1 MRETP
6 TLWRGRERV
15 QWACVLMELLGEK
28 NLEYV
33 PLLMSGLRNV
43 ETSPTLHEFEQVIR
57 TAREIMPH
65 YTTRRALTHAV
76 GEFGEYRSETGKS
89 GSYHIDPKTLTFERL
104 NPLLDPNVRKAEDV
118 LQERLPYRKA
128 YKTVAD
134 IGRSMSARP
143 GEYSEDEPVPIDLRD
158 LNVPSPPRHDTDRV
172 PSGPIEVPIAGLIS
186 LAEELD
192 RTDEQNPGWR
202 PGNWKKRL
210 TRARLMSLHSGGLR
224 ETDAL
229 KLDGLKHLLGLPG
242 SGKTTLLILMSL
254 YLAREGYRSALFFT
268 SIEVARQYMETLVKY
283 GGNVGMLVGQSPM
296 TRATHA
302 NNIAEIVA
310 AEGDRG
316 FAHTVFGADLFSA
329 NCVLPAFSPGEGSS
343 RWRFGDAPCDRILQR
358 TEDGKLREHLCP
370 LWSACGRNK
379 APRDL
384 TGANIWVGHVRSMDT
399 RVPQQAAEEQFR
411 YFEII
416 AKTFDVVVFDEC
428 DMTQKM
434 LDEYGAADLSL
445 SGAEGSLH
453 QVTEDQVLERLAGE
467 DNHRLFEARNVTYAR
482 QLAEFGTHNHALVH
496 TLHVIEEAVVK
507 RYENQLLTTNRII
520 TELLY
525 ESAGRLFK
533 DDESPEDRENRRKKV
548 EALCE
553 FWDSGIYSAFYDRND
568 LRSEEWDKAALCARV
583 LGIETDDLLAQWDKI
598 TRSFRA
604 YLAEDTMAGRSE
616 ILTDIENLFLEVAFR
631 HEERPKF
638 ATDTTRLL
646 TAVSFMILAYKRIVF
661 AAREL
666 VAQNLLREPLTGFG
680 VSRALQRTVPV
691 NALGALS
698 GVRYRFEQTRA
709 GTQGARTIR
718 LGYLVVNGAPRML
731 MHRFH
736 ELQGTDE
743 AGPNVLLTS
752 ATSYLEAS
760 PAYHVAHGPHY
771 VLSPKEQEYAP
782 EDSQYY
788 FRPVYD
794 RRTGEALRFSGAGL
808 QARKNLEI
816 MLEELVQGGPEKA
829 EIYRQ
834 INSFDVRDD
843 VRRKA
848 AIVVN
853 SYEQVR
859 QLKTYLD
866 RRHPQIGERTV
877 GVVRSLLKN
886 ERQGDYVTTAQVEK
900 LGDNPQVDILIFP
913 MLALNRGVNIVF
925 TRETRRLQAAIGN
938 IYFLTRPH
946 PNTDD
951 LGLLL
956 SLAARATQ
964 EFDTREFPPGVG
976 LADMAAAWRKEKT
989 RTYRLAARLLQEPLM
1004 ASRLGGELF
1013 RAFTANQM
1021 VPVLQTIGRG
1031 MRGGSPVQVFFVDAA
1046 WAPESARGET
1056 DRARSSMIVMM
1067 RDILEKCVRHPDPAI
1082 RETYSELYGPFL
1094 EPLRDIRNIEYP
1106 ATFDGIATDED
1117 ETERSTVI
1125 GPNTYMLEDPDE
1137 FDAPLVPDTEMK
1149 IPDFDEVAHD

>member
-1 MRETP
+1 MREAP

-15 QWACVLMELLGEK
+15 QWACALMELLGER

-43 ETSPTLHEFEQVIR
+43 ETSPALREFEQVIR
-57 TAREIMPH
+57 TAREITPH
-65 YTTRRALTHAV
+65 YTTRRALVHAV
-76 GEFGEYRSETGKS
+76 SEFAEHLSETGEA
-89 GSYHIDPKTLTFERL
+89 GSYRVDSKTLAFERL
-104 NPLLDPNVRKAEDV
+104 NPILDPNVREAEDT
-118 LQERLPYRKA
+118 LRKGLPHRKA
-128 YKTVAD
+128 YKTIAD
-134 IGRSMSARP
+134 VGRPMSARP
-143 GEYSEDEPVPIDLRD
+143 SEDSEAEPVPIDLRGLD
-158 LNVPSPPRHDTDRV
+158 VSPPPQHGMDRV
-172 PSGPIEVPIAGLIS
+172 PAGLIKIPISSLVS
-186 LAEELD
+186 LAEKLD
-192 RTDEQNPGWR
+192 RMDEQNPQWR
-202 PGNWKKRL
+202 PGSWKGRL
-210 TRARLMSLHSGGLR
+210 TRVRLMSPRGGGLQ
-224 ETDAL
+224 ETDSL
-229 KLDGLKHLLGLPG
+229 TLDGLKHLLGLPG
-242 SGKTTLLILMSL
+242 AGKTTLLILMSL
-254 YLAREGYRSALFFT
+254 YLAREGYRTALFFT
-268 SIEVARQYMETLVKY
+268 SIEVARQYMEILTRY
-283 GGNVGMLVGQSPM
+283 GGNTGMLVGQSPM

-310 AEGDRG
+310 AEGDHG
-316 FAHTVFGADLFSA
+316 FAHTVFGADLFA
-329 NCVLPAFSPGEGSS
+329 GNCVLPAFSTGEGSS
-343 RWRFGDAPCDRILQR
+343 QWRFGDAPCDRILQR
-358 TEDGKLREHLCP
+358 GEDGNLREHLCP
-370 LWSACGRNK
+370 LWSVCGRNK

-384 TGANIWVGHVRSMDT
+384 TGADIWVGHVRSMDT
-399 RVPQQAAEEQFR
+399 HVPEQAAEEQLR

-428 DMTQKM
+428 DMTQKV
-434 LDEYGAADLSL
+434 LDEYGAADLNL

-467 DNHRLFEARNVTYAR
+467 DNHRLFEARNVAYAR
-482 QLAEFGTHNHALVH
+482 QLAEFGMHNHALVH
-496 TLHVIEEAVVK
+496 TLHVTEEAVVK
-507 RYENQLLTTNRII
+507 RYENQLLTTSRII
-520 TELLY
+520 TELLHHR
-525 ESAGRLFK
+525 AGRPFG
-533 DDESPEDRENRRKKV
+533 DDESAEDREARREKV

-568 LRSEEWDKAALCARV
+568 LRSEEWEKAASCASV
-583 LGIETDDLLAQWDKI
+583 LGMETDSLLARWGGI
-598 TRSFRA
+598 TRLFRA
-604 YLAEDTMAGRSE
+604 YLAEDTMSGRGG
-616 ILTDIENLFLEVAFR
+616 ILADIENLFLDVAFR
-631 HEERPKF
+631 SEERPKF

-646 TAVSFMILAYKRIVF
+646 TATSFMILAYKRIVF

-666 VAQNLLREPLTGFG
+666 VAQNLLREPLTGSS

-698 GVRYRFEQTRA
+698 GVRYRLEQTRA
-709 GTQGARTIR
+709 GQGARTIR

-736 ELQGTDE
+736 ELRGSGE
-743 AGPNVLLTS
+743 PGPNVLLTS

-771 VLSPKEQEYAP
+771 VLSPKEQEYDP
-782 EDSQYY
+782 KDSRYS

-794 RRTGEALRFSGAGL
+794 PRAGEAVRFSGAGGL
-808 QARKNLEI
+808 GRKNLET
-816 MLEELVQGGPEKA
+816 MLEELVRGGREKA

-834 INSFDVRDD
+834 INSFDVRGD

-859 QLKTYLD
+859 RLKTYLD
-866 RRHPQIGERTV
+866 RHHPRIGERTV
-877 GVVRSLLKN
+877 GIVRSLLRG
-886 ERQGDYVTTAQVEK
+886 ERHGDYVTTAQVEK
-900 LGDNPQVDILIFP
+900 LGDDPEVDILVFP

-925 TRETRRLQAAIGN
+925 TREPRRLQAAIGN

-946 PNTDD
+946 PSTDD

-964 EFDTREFPPGVG
+964 EFDAREFRPGVG
-976 LADMAAAWRKEKT
+976 LAGMAAAWREEKT
-989 RTYRLAARLLQEPLM
+989 RTYRQAARLLQEPLM
-1004 ASRLGGELF
+1004 ASRLGDKLF

-1046 WAPESARGET
+1046 WAPESAKGET
-1056 DRARSSMIVMM
+1056 DPARSSMLVMM
-1067 RDILEKCVRHPDPAI
+1067 RDILEKCMQHRDPAI
-1082 RETYSELYGPFL
+1082 RATYRELYGPFL

-1106 ATFDGIATDED
+1106 AAFDRVATDED
-1117 ETERSTVI
+1117 DVEGDAAI
-1125 GPNTYMLEDPDE
+1125 GPDTYLLEDPDE
-1137 FDAPLVPDTEMK
+1137 FDAPPATDVETE

>member
-1 MRETP
+1 MRERP
-6 TLWRGRERV
+6 ALWSGRERV
-15 QWACVLMELLGEK
+15 QWACALMELLGEGT
-28 NLEYV
+28 LDYV

-43 ETSPTLHEFEQVIR
+43 ETSSALYDYEQPIR

-65 YTTRRALTHAV
+65 YNTRRALVHAV
-76 GEFGEYRSETGKS
+76 NELDDHLSETGKS
-89 GSYHIDPKTLTFERL
+89 GSYRIDSKSLAFERL
-104 NPLLDPNVRKAEDV
+104 NPLLDPNILQAQDILREELPHRKADRMLADV
-118 LQERLPYRKA
+118 
-128 YKTVAD
+128 
-134 IGRSMSARP
+134 GRTMSARS
-143 GEYSEDEPVPIDLRD
+143 SEDPDAELVPLDLRTIE
-158 LNVPSPPRHDTDRV
+158 VPPPPRHDTDRS
-172 PSGPIEVPIAGLIS
+172 PSGPIEIPISGLIS
-186 LAEELD
+186 LAEEMD

-202 PGNWKKRL
+202 PGNWKERL
-210 TRARLMSLHSGGLR
+210 VRARLMSPKGGGLR
-224 ETDAL
+224 ETDVLA
-229 KLDGLKHLLGLPG
+229 LDGLKHLLGLPG

-254 YLAREGYRSALFFT
+254 YLAREGYRTALFFT
-268 SIEVARQYMETLVKY
+268 SIEVARQYMETLTKY
-283 GGNVGMLVGQSPM
+283 GGNAGMLVGQSPM

-316 FAHTVFGADLFSA
+316 FAHTIFGADLFAA

-343 RWRFGDAPCDRILQR
+343 PWRLGHAPCERILQKD
-358 TEDGKLREHLCP
+358 ENGKTREHLCP
-370 LWSACGRNK
+370 LWSVCGRNK

-384 TGANIWVGHVRSMDT
+384 TGADIWVGHVRSMDT
-399 RVPQQAAEEQFR
+399 LIPQQAAEERLR

-428 DMTQKM
+428 DMTQKV
-434 LDEYGAADLSL
+434 LDEYGAADLNL

-467 DNHRLFEARNVTYAR
+467 DNHRLFEARNVAYAR

-525 ESAGRLFK
+525 ERAGRPFE
-533 DDESPEDRENRRKKV
+533 DDETPETREARREKV

-568 LRSEEWDKAALCARV
+568 LRNEGWDKASPCARV
-583 LGIETDDLLAQWDKI
+583 LGIETDDLFAQWQEL
-598 TRSFRA
+598 TRYFRA
-604 YLAEDTMAGRSE
+604 YLAEDTMAGRSD
-616 ILTDIENLFLEVAFR
+616 ILTYIENLFLDVAFR
-631 HEERPKF
+631 HEQRPKF

-646 TAVSFMILAYKRIVF
+646 TAASFMILAYKRIVF

-666 VAQNLLREPLTGFG
+666 VAQGLLREPLTGFA

-698 GVRYRFEQTRA
+698 GVRYRFEQTRTGA
-709 GTQGARTIR
+709 QGARTIR
-718 LGYLVVNGAPRML
+718 IGYLVVNGAPRML

-736 ELQGTDE
+736 ELQGVGKP
-743 AGPNVLLTS
+743 GPNVLLTS

-771 VLSPKEQEYAP
+771 VLSPKEQEYEP
-782 EDSQYY
+782 EDSTYY

-794 RRTGEALRFSGAGL
+794 RRTGEAIRFSGAGSS
-808 QARKNLEI
+808 ARTNLET
-816 MLEELVQGGPEKA
+816 MLEDIVSGGPEKA
-829 EIYRQ
+829 EIYRH
-834 INSFDVRDD
+834 INSFDVRDG

-866 RRHPQIGERTV
+866 RRHPRIGERTV
-877 GVVRSLLKN
+877 GIVRSLLKG
-886 ERQGDYVTTAQVEK
+886 ERHSDYVTTAQVEK
-900 LGDNPQVDILIFP
+900 LGDDPEVDILIFP

-925 TRETRRLQAAIGN
+925 TREPRRLQAAIGN

-946 PNTDD
+946 PSTDD

-964 EFDTREFPPGVG
+964 EFDAKDFAAGTE
-976 LADMAAAWRKEKT
+976 LAGMAAAWREKKT
-989 RTYRLAARLLQEPLM
+989 RTYRMAARLLQEPLM

-1031 MRGGSPVQVFFVDAA
+1031 MRGGSPVRVFFVDAA

-1056 DRARSSMIVMM
+1056 DRVRSSMIVMM

-1082 RETYSELYGPFL
+1082 RETYRELYTPFL
-1094 EPLRDIRNIEYP
+1094 EPLRDIRNLNYP
-1106 ATFDGIATDED
+1106 VTFDGAATDKD
-1117 ETERSTVI
+1117 EIERSTI
-1125 GPNTYMLEDPDE
+1125 GPDTYMLEDPEE
-1137 FDAPLVPDTEMK
+1137 FAAPFVPDFE
-1149 IPDFDEVAHD
+1149 EVAND

>member
-1 MRETP
+1 MRKTP

-15 QWACVLMELLGEK
+15 QWACALMEVLGER
-28 NLEYV
+28 NLEHV

-65 YTTRRALTHAV
+65 YTTRRALVHAV
-76 GEFGEYRSETGKS
+76 GEFGEHLSETGES
-89 GSYHIDPKTLTFERL
+89 GSYRVDPKTLTFERL
-104 NPLLDPNVRKAEDV
+104 NPLLDPKVREAEDT
-118 LQERLPYRKA
+118 LRKGLPHRKA
-128 YKTVAD
+128 YKTIAD
-134 IGRSMSARP
+134 AGRSMSARP
-143 GEYSEDEPVPIDLRD
+143 SEDSEAEPVPIDLRSLD
-158 LNVPSPPRHDTDRV
+158 VPPPPQHGMDRV
-172 PSGPIEVPIAGLIS
+172 PAGPIAVPISGLVS
-186 LAEELD
+186 LAEEFD
-192 RTDEQNPGWR
+192 RIDEQNPQWR
-202 PGNWKKRL
+202 PGSWKRRL
-210 TRARLMSLHSGGLR
+210 TRARLMSPQGGGLQ
-224 ETDAL
+224 ETDSLA
-229 KLDGLKHLLGLPG
+229 LDGLKHLLGLPG
-242 SGKTTLLILMSL
+242 AGKTTLLILMSL
-254 YLAREGYRSALFFT
+254 YLAREGYRIALFFT
-268 SIEVARQYMETLVKY
+268 SIEVARQYMETLTKY
-283 GGNVGMLVGQSPM
+283 GGNIGMLVGQSPM
-296 TRATHA
+296 TRATHS

-316 FAHTVFGADLFSA
+316 FAHTVFGADLFA
-329 NCVLPAFSPGEGSS
+329 GNCVLPAFSTGEGSAQ
-343 RWRFGDAPCDRILQR
+343 WRFGDAPCDRILQR
-358 TEDGKLREHLCP
+358 SEDGKLREHLCP
-370 LWSACGRNK
+370 LWSVCGRNK

-384 TGANIWVGHVRSMDT
+384 TEADIWVGHVRSMDT
-399 RVPQQAAEEQFR
+399 RVPEQAAEEQLR

-428 DMTQKM
+428 DMTQKV
-434 LDEYGAADLSL
+434 LDEYGAADLNL

-467 DNHRLFEARNVTYAR
+467 DNHRLFEARNVAYAR

-525 ESAGRLFK
+525 HRAGRPFE
-533 DDESPEDRENRRKKV
+533 DDESAEAREARREKV

-568 LRSEEWDKAALCARV
+568 LRSEEWEKAASCARV
-583 LGIETDDLLAQWDKI
+583 LGVETHDLLTRWDEI

-604 YLAEDTMAGRSE
+604 YLAEDTMSGRSG
-616 ILTDIENLFLEVAFR
+616 ILADIENLFLDIAFGS
-631 HEERPKF
+631 EERPKF

-646 TAVSFMILAYKRIVF
+646 TAASFMILAYKRIVF

-666 VAQNLLREPLTGFG
+666 VAQNLLREPLTGFS

-698 GVRYRFEQTRA
+698 GVRYRLEQTQA
-709 GTQGARTIR
+709 GHGARTIR

-736 ELQGTDE
+736 ELQGSKE
-743 AGPNVLLTS
+743 PGPNVLLTS

-771 VLSPKEQEYAP
+771 VLSPKEQDYDP
-782 EDSQYY
+782 KDSRYS
-788 FRPVYD
+788 FRPVYNQ
-794 RRTGEALRFSGAGL
+794 RTGEALRFSGAGSL
-808 QARKNLEI
+808 GRKNLEI
-816 MLEELVQGGPEKA
+816 MLEELVRGGPEKA

-834 INSFDVRDD
+834 INSFDVREG

-866 RRHPQIGERTV
+866 RRHPQISGRTV
-877 GVVRSLLKN
+877 GVVRSLLRG
-886 ERQGDYVTTAQVEK
+886 ERHGDYVTTAQVEK
-900 LGDNPQVDILIFP
+900 LGDDPRVDILIFP

-925 TRETRRLQAAIGN
+925 TREPRRLEAAIGN

-946 PNTDD
+946 PSTDD

-964 EFDTREFPPGVG
+964 EFDAGEFCPGVD
-976 LADMAAAWRKEKT
+976 LAGMAAAWRKEKT
-989 RTYRLAARLLQEPLM
+989 RTYRQAARLLQEPLM

-1021 VPVLQTIGRG
+1021 IPVLQTIGRG

-1046 WAPESARGET
+1046 WAPESAKGET
-1056 DRARSSMIVMM
+1056 DRVRSSMLVMM
-1067 RDILEKCVRHPDPAI
+1067 RDILEKCMQHRDLAV
-1082 RETYSELYGPFL
+1082 RETYRELYGPFL

-1106 ATFDGIATDED
+1106 ATFGGIVTDED
-1117 ETERSTVI
+1117 DIERSTTI
-1125 GPNTYMLEDPDE
+1125 GPDTYLLEDPDE
-1137 FDAPLVPDTEMK
+1137 FDAPLVPNVEIE
-1149 IPDFDEVAHD
+1149 IPDFDEVAYE